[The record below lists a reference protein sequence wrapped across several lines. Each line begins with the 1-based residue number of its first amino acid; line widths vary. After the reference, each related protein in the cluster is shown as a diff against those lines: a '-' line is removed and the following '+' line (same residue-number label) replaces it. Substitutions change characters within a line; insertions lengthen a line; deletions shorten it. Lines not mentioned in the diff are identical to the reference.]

1 MVRIPLSEINIFHPC
16 IKTQVNIHDY
26 PLMQSPV
33 HPVAI
38 VALYVLFVFRLGPK
52 LMKNR
57 QPSDLRKILMVY
69 NITQILL
76 NFIVFI
82 MVSFE
87 IAVVDAVSVVCFK
100 VAKVIP
106 NFDLCCS
113 PANRTNTSLDISVRR
128 IHYYYALLKF
138 LDLLDTVGQ
147 SRFIKIIYEL
157 CCFRSFLSCGR
168 NHNRSRTC
176 MFTIM

>member
-26 PLMQSPV
+26 PLMQSAV

-57 QPSDLRKILMVY
+57 HPSDLRKILMVY

-87 IAVVDAVSVVCFK
+87 IAVVDAVQ
-100 VAKVIP
+100 
-106 NFDLCCS
+106 LC
-113 PANRTNTSLDISVRR
+113 V
-128 IHYYYALLKF
+128 
-138 LDLLDTVGQ
+138 
-147 SRFIKIIYEL
+147 
-157 CCFRSFLSCGR
+157 
-168 NHNRSRTC
+168 
-176 MFTIM
+176 